1 MILKTVKISF
11 FKKIL
16 IIHRCQWMST
26 PMFVIRITQ
35 SKLKFCKWD
44 SNVLLLDVF
53 GIIYNLTEHL
63 LPNSSFIPWKSRK
76 SPTRECDE
84 CRDNW
89 VNMNIEFQLLHV
101 METDKQL
108 PGPMNTDSSEI
119 SHYFRYSVS
128 SNSQWQTLSS
138 VLPITTSQCS
148 RSNKNLKFSN
158 NYCLLS
164 SNHFVSL
171 QIIF

>member
-1 MILKTVKISF
+1 MRLKCFAFGCFQNNLQFDRTPVAQ
-11 FKKIL
+11 L
-16 IIHRCQWMST
+16 IFHQT
-26 PMFVIRITQ
+26 
-35 SKLKFCKWD
+35 
-44 SNVLLLDVF
+44 SNE
-53 GIIYNLTEHL
+53 NEENHQQE
-63 LPNSSFIPWKSRK
+63 S
-76 SPTRECDE
+76 ECDE

-89 VNMNIEFQLLHV
+89 VNINIEFQLLLV

-128 SNSQWQTLSS
+128 SNSQWQRLSS